1 MTKQVK
7 FLKVYFW
14 AAKKSWCRYLGKYA
28 SLVLGEEDA
37 VVAVE
42 AVVEVE
48 EVVEEVTATIA
59 MAVVSQVVSFY
70 PPISIIKEYKYVCFG
85 C

>member
-1 MTKQVK
+1 M
-7 FLKVYFW
+7 
-14 AAKKSWCRYLGKYA
+14 
-28 SLVLGEEDA
+28 
-37 VVAVE
+37 VAVE

-70 PPISIIKEYKYVCFG
+70 PLISIIKEYKYVCFG

>member
-1 MTKQVK
+1 MVTKQVK

-28 SLVLGEEDA
+28 SLALGEED
-37 VVAVE
+37 AVE

-70 PPISIIKEYKYVCFG
+70 PLISIIKEYKYVCFG